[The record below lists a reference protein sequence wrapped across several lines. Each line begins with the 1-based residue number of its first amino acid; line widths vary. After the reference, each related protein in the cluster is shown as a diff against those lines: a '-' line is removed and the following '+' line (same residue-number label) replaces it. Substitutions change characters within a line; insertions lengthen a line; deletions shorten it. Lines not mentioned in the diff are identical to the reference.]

1 MMLDSVVHWFLGES
15 QTLADGQAPSTSGIW
30 SYIVSIGPVVAL
42 ILTPILG
49 WLVSRKKDK
58 PTQEQGIIQEVQ
70 EERAEM
76 KLQRDAAIATNKE
89 LNLLL
94 EQARAKILEFEEL
107 MVKAR
112 IEKMEMTAELA
123 EARRINTA
131 LAAQLELTIH
141 PKKDGEV

>member
-1 MMLDSVVHWFLGES
+1 MILNTIVHWFMEDVQAAPEG
-15 QTLADGQAPSTSGIW
+15 AAPSTSGVW

-76 KLQRDAAIATNKE
+76 KAQRDAAIATNKE
-89 LNLLL
+89 LNGLL

-107 MVKAR
+107 MVKTR
-112 IEKMEMTAELA
+112 IEKMEMTQELA
-123 EARRINTA
+123 EAKRINTA
-131 LAAQLELTIH
+131 LNAQLELQLH
-141 PKKDGEV
+141 PKQEGEV